1 MWYYL
6 RWRLIRFL
14 CGRLFLKY
22 SEQPVLQEWGDPV
35 ETFKETHVHRDLG
48 RFVTY
53 VVWLKQFPLAAQWYF
68 RIEEQFGSQVLSCL
82 ELIGYWIQ
90 WGKTSWRYCAFAK
103 SNFVRAR
110 IQLPSCLAVPS
121 PENKRHHAEKI
132 HQRDTVQT
140 LHVPSTSQ
148 QQRWTSLLKLR
159 ERRGGSGTL
168 FFLPKN
174 Y

>member
-14 CGRLFLKY
+14 CARLFLKY

-82 ELIGYWIQ
+82 ELIGYWI
-90 WGKTSWRYCAFAK
+90 
-103 SNFVRAR
+103 
-110 IQLPSCLAVPS
+110 
-121 PENKRHHAEKI
+121 H
-132 HQRDTVQT
+132 
-140 LHVPSTSQ
+140 
-148 QQRWTSLLKLR
+148 
-159 ERRGGSGTL
+159 
-168 FFLPKN
+168 
-174 Y
+174 

>member
-14 CGRLFLKY
+14 CARLFLKY

-82 ELIGYWIQ
+82 ELIGYWI
-90 WGKTSWRYCAFAK
+90 Y
-103 SNFVRAR
+103 
-110 IQLPSCLAVPS
+110 
-121 PENKRHHAEKI
+121 
-132 HQRDTVQT
+132 
-140 LHVPSTSQ
+140 
-148 QQRWTSLLKLR
+148 
-159 ERRGGSGTL
+159 
-168 FFLPKN
+168 
-174 Y
+174 

>member
-14 CGRLFLKY
+14 CARLFLKY
-22 SEQPVLQEWGDPV
+22 SEQHVLQEWGDPV

-68 RIEEQFGSQVLSCL
+68 RIEEQFGSQVLSCM
-82 ELIGYWIQ
+82 ELIRYWIQ
-90 WGKTSWRYCAFAK
+90 WGKKKRVGGIVLCKVHLSEQESNGLHAWLCHRQRTSATLLRRLIKEILYRQC
-103 SNFVRAR
+103 
-110 IQLPSCLAVPS
+110 IHLAYPD
-121 PENKRHHAEKI
+121 NNAEPVCWSSEKEEAVVELSFW
-132 HQRDTVQT
+132 Q
-140 LHVPSTSQ
+140 
-148 QQRWTSLLKLR
+148 
-159 ERRGGSGTL
+159 
-168 FFLPKN
+168 KN